1 MSSAIGGAAAFAT
14 QNSSA
19 QTSQSGNAYADL
31 SSGEF
36 LEIILSE
43 LTNQDPLSPNDTT
56 AILEQLSS
64 LRNIE
69 SQSTLESKFETLV
82 TQNAIS
88 SSANMIGK
96 YVEGLNSANNT
107 VSGVVSS
114 LVIEEGQPVLR
125 LSDGSSLSAE
135 RVTQVRDAG
144 EAGSAFGSLL
154 GGIDPESLMGMMI
167 TGRDT
172 RGDTQTGVVTGIGF
186 DGGTPFFELDTGQ
199 TMPFSGVRAIR
210 PLNSDDGS

>member
-1 MSSAIGGAAAFAT
+1 MSAAIGSAAAIT
-14 QNSSA
+14 A
-19 QTSQSGNAYADL
+19 QPAQSGNAYADL

-69 SQSTLESKFETLV
+69 SQSSLEGKFETLV

-96 YVEGLNSANNT
+96 YVEGLNDANNS

-114 LVIEEGQPVLR
+114 LTIEEGQPVLR
-125 LSDGSSLSAE
+125 LSDGSSLSAD
-135 RVTQVRDAG
+135 RVTQVRDPGASG
-144 EAGSAFGSLL
+144 DFGALL
-154 GGIDPESLMGMMI
+154 GGIDPESLMGMLI
-167 TGRDT
+167 AGQGAD
-172 RGDTQTGVVTGIGF
+172 GSDVAGVVTGLRF
-186 DGGTPFFELDTGQ
+186 DNGSPFFELDTGE
-199 TMPFSGVRAIR
+199 TLPFGGLRAVR
-210 PLNSDDGS
+210 PLDE